1 MSSEKKVSHGLY
13 SLSRIAFQG
22 APYPMS
28 RENLAL
34 KGSAF
39 PELFI

>member
-1 MSSEKKVSHGLY
+1 MSSEKKVSHGLD